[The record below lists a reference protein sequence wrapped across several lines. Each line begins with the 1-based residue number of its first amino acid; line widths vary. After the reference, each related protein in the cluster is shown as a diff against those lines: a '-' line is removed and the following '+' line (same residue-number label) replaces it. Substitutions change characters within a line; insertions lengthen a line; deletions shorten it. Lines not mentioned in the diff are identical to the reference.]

1 MNVRSRKWIL
11 TTAALLCAGALA
23 LGGCSAAA
31 SSGAQSAASA
41 PASSAAASAAPSAAP
56 SKAPAASAAASAAS
70 LDSKG
75 FLSALDGCTGW
86 GGDAGSS
93 LKAAVA
99 ACGLLDW
106 AEDQK
111 AAGLDSKTLTE
122 AAAGWMEKLS
132 DSDYALFAGNW
143 DSISMDGDSIVSDP
157 ASMADLLSDAG
168 SPNQHDSYTA
178 KNWQAVRDAVSA
190 ALAAQSRS
198 ASVAG

>member
-41 PASSAAASAAPSAAP
+41 PASSAASAAPSAAP

-122 AAAGWMEKLS
+122 AATSWMEKLS

-168 SPNQHDSYTA
+168 SPNQHKSYTA

>member
-11 TTAALLCAGALA
+11 TTAALLCAAALA

-41 PASSAAASAAPSAAP
+41 PASSAAASAAPSAA
-56 SKAPAASAAASAAS
+56 SSTSAAASAAS